1 MTFLRLQTCSR
12 SQYPR
17 WGSRKGHLQLTIQ
30 KVGGLHCH
38 KYPPII
44 IVSIV
49 AIVAKAYFLMMM
61 MMMMMMMRWWWWCC
75 DDDDD
80 DDADDDY
87 DYDDNDDDDYDY
99 DYDDNDDNDDDD
111 HHHHHPTCWME
122 IKALVLATVKINLP
136 PAMSSSSCQLG
147 VVWQWGAHKICAILG
162 YSLHDI
168 IYIYSTYT
176 VNPPGNSRFRRIFF
190 CAGSASAPVHMNGLP
205 TGVARSL
212 LPSWMIHSGH
222 GSQRYCDS
230 PSEEPHSS
238 TQFMKKWHER
248 MKWLTWMN
256 ACMNDRMNERTNEW
270 MNINQSMNERTN
282 ERTNK

>member
-61 MMMMMMMRWWWWCC
+61 MMMMMRWWWWWCC

-80 DDADDDY
+80 DDADDD
-87 DYDDNDDDDYDY
+87 DDY

-190 CAGSASAPVHMNGLP
+190 VLDQHLLLSTWTVCRRVLQGACYRHGWFIQGTAPRDTVTHP
-205 TGVARSL
+205 VKSL
-212 LPSWMIHSGH
+212 TLAHNSWKNDMKEWSDWHEWMHAWMI
-222 GSQRYCDS
+222 
-230 PSEEPHSS
+230 EW
-238 TQFMKKWHER
+238 T
-248 MKWLTWMN
+248 
-256 ACMNDRMNERTNEW
+256 NEQTNEW
-270 MNINQSMNERTN
+270 ISINQWTNEQMNARTN
-282 ERTNK
+282 NIRKYCPRQ